1 MRQLGKS
8 NSARRRRS
16 GKIRKL
22 PSRLQSF
29 GVVDVSGQNTP
40 LISLSSGARGV
51 NILLMIH
58 PNDFTGTPTDFSLQ
72 NTTVNNQT
80 DGNVASSQTFSFT
93 VNVGEV
99 NGGQFIQSQNNNFST
114 LVGAGSGDTVVV
126 TGDLTLAGFQPT
138 QLTAS
143 ITL

>member
-16 GKIRKL
+16 VKIRKL
-22 PSRLQSF
+22 PSLLQSF

-51 NILLMIH
+51 SILLMID
-58 PNDFTGTPTDFSLQ
+58 PNDFTGTVTDFSLQ
-72 NTTVNNQT
+72 NATVTNQT
-80 DGNVASSQTFSFT
+80 DGNSASGQTFIFT
-93 VNVGEV
+93 INVGAV
-99 NGGQFIQSQNNNFST
+99 GGGHFLQTGTINFGT
-114 LVGAGSGDTVVV
+114 LVDGGSGETIVV
-126 TGDLTLAGFQPT
+126 TGDLTLAGFEPT